1 VASVGSTTTT
11 TATSASGGANGASNH
26 YAAAVAYAQCM
37 RAHGVP
43 NFPDPTSNGAFELGS
58 AASSGLID
66 PNSAAYQRAN
76 SDCQHLLSN
85 GGLLKLAQCMRS
97 RGVPNFPDPQ
107 PQANGGIALP
117 LGPNS
122 GVDPNSA
129 QFQAAWKA
137 CSRPTTGGSQ

>member
-1 VASVGSTTTT
+1 MRSH
-11 TATSASGGANGASNH
+11 GA
-26 YAAAVAYAQCM
+26 
-37 RAHGVP
+37 P

-66 PNSAAYQRAN
+66 PNSAAYQKAN
-76 SDCQHLLSN
+76 SDCEHLLPN
-85 GGLLKLAQCMRS
+85 GGKLTPQQRQQVLNHLLKLAQCMRS

-107 PQANGGIALP
+107 PQANGGIPLS